1 MYPPPDTQGAHV
13 FEHLVPGW
21 WHWLQEAM
29 EPLGDRAWLMEV
41 AQRKQAPSPDTATAM
56 ND

>member
-1 MYPPPDTQGAHV
+1 M

-21 WHWLQEAM
+21 WHRLQEAM

-41 AQRKQAPSPDTATAM
+41 AQWEQAPSPDTATAM
-56 ND
+56 NDSVFSAP